1 MTFRYGIPDNGYM
14 PRVHLTEDERKE
26 LIRLEKQIPH
36 KGIGIRIRIILALDD
51 DYDAKDVARILLLDE
66 DTVTKWKR
74 KYLQGQL
81 LSDWLKTGHSGYAGK
96 LTKTQEK
103 EVEKLAEDQIITDC
117 QKIVDHIQSVYGI
130 AYTINGVTKLLHRL
144 GFVYKQTVIIPAKV
158 DIVKQEG
165 FLRGYAGLKENL
177 KDDEKI
183 LFLDGVHPTHNTR
196 KVKCW
201 VKKGE
206 NKLVKTNSGRDRLNI
221 QGALDVGVEKMELTH
236 GLFKTLDA
244 QTTIEF
250 FDQIQLKYAHL
261 NLKNIFCIVD
271 NARYYKNKDVTE
283 YLNKAKCRIK
293 LIFLPSYSPNLN
305 FIERLWKYLKQ
316 KIIGTKFREKF
327 KEFKEDVE
335 YFLNN
340 ISEYQDLKQFIGTR
354 LRIVT
359 P

>member
-1 MTFRYGIPDNGYM
+1 M
-14 PRVHLTEDERKE
+14 PRIHLTEDERKE
-26 LIRLEKQIPH
+26 LLVLEKQIPF
-36 KGIGIRIRIILALDD
+36 KGVAIRIRIILALDLG
-51 DYDAKDVARILLLDE
+51 YSEKEVSEILLLDE
-66 DTVTKWKR
+66 DTITRWKK
-74 KYLQGQL
+74 KYLESRF
-81 LSDWLKTGHSGYAGK
+81 LSDWLGEEYVGYKGK
-96 LTKTQEK
+96 LTRQQELK
-103 EVEKLAEDQIITDC
+103 IEQYVSDGVVTDAHEILAYIKDNFG
-117 QKIVDHIQSVYGI
+117 VG
-130 AYTINGVTKLLHRL
+130 YTVNGVTKLLHRL
-144 GFVYKQTVIIPAKV
+144 NFVYKQTVIIPAKV

-165 FLRGYAGLKENL
+165 FLRGYTGLKENL

-201 VKKGE
+201 VKRGE

-221 QGALDVGVEKMELTH
+221 QGALEISNEKLDLTS
-236 GLFKTLDA
+236 GLFKTLNA
-244 QTTIEF
+244 ETTIEF

-271 NARYYKNKDVTE
+271 NARYYKNKDVTG
-283 YLNKAKCRIK
+283 YLNKAKCPIK

-316 KIIGTKFREKF
+316 KVIGTKFREKF

-335 YFLNN
+335 YFLNHLD
-340 ISEYQDLKQFIGTR
+340 EYRDDLKPFIGTR
-354 LRIVT
+354 LRIMT